1 MELEP
6 SVSLAGHHADFI
18 ALDGSV
24 SLRLDFDDA
33 SETVEGAKRTLTWN
47 VCTQPWESGGTCW
60 CCVSA
65 AAGRASPASPTTA
78 SAAGRR
84 SSSRRATRRPWRR
97 PTRRLRR
104 QRTRR
109 PWAPTDTPTPAPE
122 VSGVSLDDYTA
133 RCSAFRL
140 KALEEGSTYGDIAAG
155 LANTIEA
162 MESTDPPAETADW
175 HNKTFAL
182 IQAVKAW
189 STHNQQKTS

>member
-1 MELEP
+1 MGLEP

-24 SLRLDFDDA
+24 SLRLDLDDA

-47 VCTQPWESGGTCW
+47 VCTQPWESGDLLMLRISSSGEGLTGVTNDGQC
-60 CCVSA
+60 S
-65 AAGRASPASPTTA
+65 R
-78 SAAGRR
+78 GRR

>member
-1 MELEP
+1 M
-6 SVSLAGHHADFI
+6 
-18 ALDGSV
+18 
-24 SLRLDFDDA
+24 LRI
-33 SETVEGAKRTLTWN
+33 
-47 VCTQPWESGGTCW
+47 
-60 CCVSA
+60 
-65 AAGRASPASPTTA
+65 
-78 SAAGRR
+78 
-84 SSSRRATRRPWRR
+84 SSSGEGLTGVTNDGQCSRPSQFESSSYT
-97 PTRRLRR
+97 PTLAP
-104 QRTRR
+104 TNT
-109 PWAPTDTPTPAPE
+109 PTPAPTDTPTPAPTNTPKPAPTDTPTPAPE

-140 KALEEGSTYGDIAAG
+140 KALEEGATYGDIAAG